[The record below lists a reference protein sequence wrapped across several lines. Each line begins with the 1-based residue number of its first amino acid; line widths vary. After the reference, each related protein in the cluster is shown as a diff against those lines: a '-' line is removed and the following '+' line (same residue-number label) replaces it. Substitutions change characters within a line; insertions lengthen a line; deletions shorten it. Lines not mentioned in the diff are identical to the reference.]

1 MFCRRNYQT
10 VFKFLF
16 LFLVTRV
23 QWSKDEEQ
31 ELREYLSEYI
41 GKKCPGMKACKYAIE
56 QSKKNGGKIQ
66 YRKWDT
72 IKKKV
77 VRMNPL

>member
-10 VFKFLF
+10 VFKF

-41 GKKCPGMKACKYAIE
+41 GKKWPGMKACKYAIE
-56 QSKKNGGKIQ
+56 QSKNNGGKIQ

-72 IKKKV
+72 I
-77 VRMNPL
+77 

>member
-16 LFLVTRV
+16 L
-23 QWSKDEEQ
+23 

>member
-10 VFKFLF
+10 VFKF

-56 QSKKNGGKIQ
+56 QSKKNEGKIQ

-72 IKKKV
+72 I
-77 VRMNPL
+77 

>member
-10 VFKFLF
+10 VFKF

-31 ELREYLSEYI
+31 ELREYLSDYI

-56 QSKKNGGKIQ
+56 QSKKKW
-66 YRKWDT
+66 RKNSVQ
-72 IKKKV
+72 KV
-77 VRMNPL
+77 GHN